1 MNKKAGKAVVDVI
14 TVGAFLMMFVLL
26 FIMCAN
32 FMVMYWNKINVQQA
46 IDISDTY
53 YEIQVPSIFAMD
65 IAGGAKDLMDITSSM
80 GETVLLKMPGRVFY
94 QLDYTR
100 NFILAYDYVNG
111 EFEIGCRVNTGEA
124 SLNDYRFYPIIIKDA
139 DKKARMIDQLN
150 YVCVD
155 LSSSSGCVTSGDK

>member
-32 FMVMYWNKINVQQA
+32 FMVMYWNKINVQQTL
-46 IDISDTY
+46 DTSDTH
-53 YEIQVPSIFAMD
+53 YEVQVPSIFVMD
-65 IAGGAKDLMDITSSM
+65 VAGGAKDLMDITSSM
-80 GETVLLKMPGRVFY
+80 GETILLKMPGRVFY

-111 EFEIGCRVNTGEA
+111 KFEIGCRVDTGEA
-124 SLNDYRFYPIIIKDA
+124 SLNDYRFYPITIKDA
-139 DKKARMIDQLN
+139 DKKARMTDQLN

-155 LSSSSGCVTSGDK
+155 LSSSSGYVTSGDK

>member
-14 TVGAFLMMFVLL
+14 TIGVFLMMFVLL

-32 FMVMYWNKINVQQA
+32 FMVMYWNKINVQQTL
-46 IDISDTY
+46 DTGDTH
-53 YEIQVPSIFAMD
+53 YEVQAPSIFVMD
-65 IAGGAKDLMDITSSM
+65 VAGGAKDLMDITSSM

-124 SLNDYRFYPIIIKDA
+124 SLNDYRFYPIAIKDA

-155 LSSSSGCVTSGDK
+155 LSSSSGYVTSDDK